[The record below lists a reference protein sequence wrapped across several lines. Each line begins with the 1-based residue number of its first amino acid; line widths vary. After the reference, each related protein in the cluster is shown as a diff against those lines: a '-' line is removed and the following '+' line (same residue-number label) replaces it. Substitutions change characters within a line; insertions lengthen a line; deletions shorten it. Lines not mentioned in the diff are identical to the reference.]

1 MNPSELA
8 LKIMSVITDYD
19 MNTAMTALEIAK
31 LLLKHRDIAE
41 LDFTNKSISGPDGSQ
56 SI

>member
-8 LKIMSVITDYD
+8 LKIMAVITDYD